1 MIDEVG
7 ITITSGKGGNGCIS
21 GRREKFVPHGGP
33 DGGDGGSGGSVY
45 LLANRNMGTLLT
57 FRNRSVFAAKD
68 GKAGA
73 GGKRHGQAGE
83 DLVIRVPVGTQVRLT
98 GSPRNLLGDMSIDGQ
113 RLLVAHG
120 GRGGRGNAGFA
131 SPTNRFPLLAQAGE
145 PAEKASL
152 KLELKILADVG
163 IIGAPNAG
171 KSSLLAAATRARPK
185 IADYPFT
192 TLEPVIGMCEHKGNS
207 FVMVDIPGLIEGA
220 HAGAGLGHE
229 FLRHAERARV
239 LLHVVDGSLEDGYGQ
254 WRTINQE
261 LERFEGPLAAKP
273 QLVAI
278 NKMDVAEAQMRA
290 PSLRRRLEEEGA
302 TVVEVSA
309 VTGDG
314 MPNVLDEVIAAIGE
328 LDEDRPAPVPEDL
341 PVVRPA
347 MREHPKVSRVNGT
360 YVVDMSAAARIA
372 EMIDQSNWQARNQ
385 FMRQLRRMGVV
396 RALEREG
403 IGPGDKVRVGK
414 LEWEWS

>member
-1 MIDEVG
+1 MIDEVE
-7 ITITSGKGGNGCIS
+7 IEVTSGKGGNGCIS

-45 LLANRNMGTLLT
+45 LLADRNIGTLLT
-57 FRNRSVFAAKD
+57 FRTRAVFAAKD
-68 GKAGA
+68 GMAGA
-73 GGKRHGQAGE
+73 GGKKHGLAGE
-83 DLVIRVPVGTQVRLT
+83 NLTIRVPVGTQVRLT
-98 GSPRNLLGDMSIDGQ
+98 DSPRKLLGDMSCDGQ

-131 SPTNRFPLLAQAGE
+131 SPTNRFPRLAQAGE
-145 PAEKASL
+145 AAEEASL
-152 KLELKILADVG
+152 NLELKILADVG

-192 TLEPVIGMCEHKGNS
+192 TLDPVIGMCEHKGHS
-207 FVMVDIPGLIEGA
+207 FVMVDVPGLIEGA

-254 WRTINQE
+254 WRTVNQE

-278 NKMDVAEAQMRA
+278 NKIDVAEARERA
-290 PSLRRRLEEEGA
+290 PSLRLRLEEEGA
-302 TVVEVSA
+302 AVVEVSA

-314 MPNVLDEVIAAIGE
+314 MSTVLDKVIAALGE
-328 LDEDRPAPVPEDL
+328 LDEDLPAAVPEDL
-341 PVVRPA
+341 PVVRPT

-396 RALEREG
+396 SALEREG
-403 IGPGDKVRVGK
+403 IGPGDTVRVGK